1 MTGLTLGEEVELKLG
16 DLIICGAYGND
27 FSQFSSPSIMT
38 TLVQG
43 SPQVKILRK
52 HDLRKVHEKID
63 KEGRHL
69 VSL

>member
-1 MTGLTLGEEVELKLG
+1 MELELG

-27 FSQFSSPSIMT
+27 FSQFDSPSNIA
-38 TLVQG
+38 TLVRG